1 MPKNSKKASKTNAAP
16 KVSKTKPP
24 KIPTTSNMDGWTC
37 EQLKDYLREQKG
49 RHSNMNKDELLELAK
64 LYSQKPKEDPKVA
77 ADYQIHY
84 AEILQKRKLFQV
96 TDKMSRENIFSFDIV
111 LSNKFVFDK
120 VVVNTFLSCCPIE
133 IDNEVVDTGIK
144 QPADKAKY
152 PK

>member
-1 MPKNSKKASKTNAAP
+1 MPKNNRASKTNTAP

-24 KIPTTSNMDGWTC
+24 KVPTTSMDSWTC
-37 EQLKDYLREQKG
+37 DQLKDYLREQKG

-64 LYSQKPKEDPKVA
+64 LYSQKPKEDPKIT
-77 ADYQIHY
+77 ADYETHY
-84 AEILQKRKLFQV
+84 AEILQKRQLFKI

-111 LSNKFVFDK
+111 LSKKFVFDK

-144 QPADKAKY
+144 QPADKAKCS
-152 PK
+152 K